1 MSRPAKATVEYFSHK
16 CRHGRVL
23 FVMESLWGN
32 DGYAFFYKIYELL
45 GDSEGHVFDLNKVG
59 NREYLLTYTRL
70 NGVSVDELLVK
81 LSDLG
86 IIDAD
91 LLKCG
96 LIWSQCFVDDLD
108 SVYSRRNITKP
119 NKPSNADYC
128 IQKPDSISNSPISAD
143 TNPQSKV
150 KYSKV
155 KKDMPESGLS
165 LFDSFYQNYP
175 VKKAKQ
181 EAIKAWKKIN
191 PENGA
196 VELILQSIQRQ
207 KKHNEE
213 LKRKGEFVPEWPY
226 PATWLN
232 GRRWEDEVP
241 DKQSMERPVFGL
253 SDAAK
258 ERIEEIERKE
268 NGH

>member
-59 NREYLLTYTRL
+59 NKEYLSTYTRL
-70 NGVSVDELLVK
+70 GGVSVDEMLIK
-81 LSDLG
+81 LSELG

-91 LLKCG
+91 LLKSG

-119 NKPSNADYC
+119 IKPSNTDKC
-128 IQKPDSISNSPISAD
+128 IQEPDSRSNPPVSAD
-143 TNPQSKV
+143 ENPQSKV
-150 KYSKV
+150 NKSKEE
-155 KKDMPESGLS
+155 KDMPESGLS

-181 EAIKAWKKIN
+181 DAIKAWKKIKID
-191 PENGA
+191 EETCG
-196 VELILQSIQRQ
+196 LILQSLQQQKTSNEILRQ
-207 KKHNEE
+207 
-213 LKRKGEFVPEWPY
+213 KGEFVPEWPY

-232 GRRWEDEVP
+232 GRRWEDECAPVNGNGSGESFVP
-241 DKQSMERPVFGL
+241 ENPIDRYKRVNGL
-253 SDAAK
+253 
-258 ERIEEIERKE
+258 
-268 NGH
+268 